1 MFLSCCEVLVGPAN
15 HPDVSTP
22 ALAVGARG
30 QETFVALLREHGPM
44 LAQVVHAYGWTE
56 DERKD
61 LQQEVLAQLW
71 RAFPSY
77 DSARPFSTW
86 MYRIALN
93 VAISSARRRRELV
106 PLEEATIASPEEPH
120 GGELEQRLG
129 ALRRLVAGLPP
140 LERALVLLYLEE
152 RSQKEIAEVL
162 GISETNVS
170 TRIHR
175 IKGRLR
181 ERMTEAEGAGP

>member
-1 MFLSCCEVLVGPAN
+1 VRSWPAGRII
-15 HPDVSTP
+15 PDVGHP
-22 ALAVGARG
+22 ALVANITG

-44 LAQVVHAYGWTE
+44 LAQVVHAYAWTE

-61 LQQEVLAQLW
+61 LQQEVVAQLW

-77 DSARPFSTW
+77 DPERRFSTW

-93 VAISSARRRRELV
+93 VAISSSRRRRELV
-106 PLEEATIASPEEPH
+106 PLEEATIPASGEPH
-120 GGELEQRLG
+120 GGELEQRLRT
-129 ALRRLVAGLPP
+129 LQRLVTGLPP

-162 GISETNVS
+162 GISESNVS

-181 ERMTEAEGAGP
+181 ERMTEVEGEGR